1 MSKHSVL
8 LKNLAALVI
17 LSFGMI
23 MLYVQI
29 IKERGETGLKV
40 TKFNVSFCFSSK

>member
-1 MSKHSVL
+1 MKLEMSKHSVL

-29 IKERGETGLKV
+29 IKERGDIDL
-40 TKFNVSFCFSSK
+40 NVS